1 MAFRLSL
8 RTRVPRRLQNRQYSV
23 PRFLNNLGPATL
35 STTENGLR
43 VVTEPSAGGTGAVAV
58 QLWIRAGSIYEQI
71 NGQASL
77 LQRLAVQAK
86 SSEVQKYGGKLAGG
100 TCREYTVFTVQCLP
114 TNVSEAVQTLG
125 DIASGLPIQENLL
138 HTERQSLISNV
149 QGLVDTW
156 NDATLTDHLFAAA
169 YQGTPYANVPT
180 GEVKSLKAID
190 PNNLTAFRTLQ
201 YTGRNMVLS
210 VVGAEPQNVKSAFSR
225 VPIGLVPSAPQRVD
239 FTGSQMNI
247 RDDTVHNA
255 QVLMGYET
263 VPYGH
268 KHWGTFQILQALIG
282 SWRKGDGRG
291 NHASTRLAETMAT
304 EKLVDNF
311 HTFNYQTAHTG
322 IFGVYINTQNVDVLD
337 DAVYEVFNEYQ
348 KLYQFLY
355 VSDLTRAQAQVSAQ
369 FLDSIQDPVGQARS
383 IGKQVSGTGR
393 RISPAEV
400 VARLNAVTVDD
411 VREVVDTYFND
422 TDPVVV
428 AHGPLAEMLDYG
440 ILRQWT
446 YWNRR

>member
-1 MAFRLSL
+1 MAFRLCL
-8 RTRVPRRLQNRQYSV
+8 RNRVPRLQNRHYSV
-23 PRFLNNLGPATL
+23 PRFINNLGPATV
-35 STTENGLR
+35 STTQNGVR
-43 VVTEPSAGGTGAVAV
+43 VVTEPAAGPTGAVAV

-77 LQRLAVQAK
+77 LQRLAVQSK

-100 TCREYTVFTVQCLP
+100 TCREYTVFTVQFLP
-114 TNVSEAVQTLG
+114 NNVAEAVQTLG
-125 DIASGLPIQENLL
+125 DIASGFPLQENLL
-138 HTERQSLISNV
+138 HTERQSMISNV
-149 QGLVDTW
+149 QSLVDTW

-169 YQGTPYANVPT
+169 YQGTPYASVPS
-180 GEVKSLKAID
+180 GEVKSLKTID
-190 PNNLTAFRTLQ
+190 QHNLSAFRSSQ

-210 VVGAEPQNVKSAFSR
+210 VVGPQPPNVSSAFSR
-225 VPIGLVPSAPQRVD
+225 VPIGLVPAAPSRVD
-239 FTGSQMNI
+239 FTGSQINI

-255 QVLMGYET
+255 QVLMAYET
-263 VPYGH
+263 VPYNH
-268 KHWGTFQILQALIG
+268 KHWGTFQVLQALIG
-282 SWRKGDGRG
+282 SWKKGDGRG
-291 NHASTRLAETMAT
+291 NYASTRLAETMAT

-311 HTFNYQTAHTG
+311 HAFNYQTAQTG
-322 IFGVYINTQNVDVLD
+322 IFGVYINTHNVDVLD

-355 VSDLTRAQAQVSAQ
+355 AGDLARAQSQVSAQ
-369 FLDSIQDPVGQARS
+369 FLAAIQDPVGQARGM
-383 IGKQVSGTGR
+383 GKQVSQIGR

-400 VARLNAVTVDD
+400 VTRVNAVTVDD